1 MMVRLAEN
9 WALTIL
15 IAGWV
20 GTRAAGV
27 SARIRTHAVTI
38 ASLLLAFAL
47 VSFSGYAAGQEE
59 PDRLK
64 QLQTAYIASAGRKLP
79 RAYHF
84 GSQGPGDVFSN
95 HTSHTNRLVPVYVFG
110 RKADLGAVMGQN
122 SRYRDPEKIKALY
135 GFLPENTL
143 NPRADYADQSDL
155 YRVQKEAVAR
165 GIKHLFI
172 VWFDGLDWPTTQAAA
187 IAKTGKVYTEGKGSG
202 LLFQDYDAGGTA
214 QYGFVVTSPTHDQN
228 RPDVDTQTIVIPPTS
243 MGGGY
248 DARIAGPNPWMLGP
262 LGLKAPGYLK
272 GQLANPADQAGVLAA
287 GGVLHACTDS
297 SQSAAEFVSGVKS
310 YNNGVNVTD
319 QGRLVSTLFHEL
331 QDQGWKVGTV
341 TSVPFDHVSPAAMY
355 ARDVYRDDYQDIG
368 REMLGLP
375 GIIQEARHAWLL
387 PGLDV
392 VMGTG
397 FGVTTNP
404 KSLAA
409 QGRNAVLGSLFITDA
424 DLATIDVKNGGKYV
438 VAHTEPGASSGQ
450 LLKQAAAEAAR
461 RSARLFGFFGRE
473 GLDHLPYQ
481 TADGRY
487 DPAPSLSRQGELS
500 PAELYTPADRIEQP
514 SLAQMTEAALTVLGA
529 TPDQPFAFF
538 IEAGD
543 VDFALH
549 ANNLDNAIGA
559 IYSGEEA
566 VHTVIRWVE
575 SHSNWDDSVLI
586 VSSDHGHYLVVD
598 DPQALVPTIPSKP

>member
-1 MMVRLAEN
+1 MVHQAEGRASSTLTTVCVGSRTVCIAARRCTRGAVVLGLSLAV
-9 WALTIL
+9 AL
-15 IAGWV
+15 A
-20 GTRAAGV
+20 
-27 SARIRTHAVTI
+27 
-38 ASLLLAFAL
+38 
-47 VSFSGYAAGQEE
+47 SFSGCAAGKDD

-64 QLQTAYIASAGRKLP
+64 RLQTAYVANARQKMP

-110 RKADLGAVMGQN
+110 RKADLAAVTGEN
-122 SRYRDPEKIKALY
+122 SRYRDAEKIKALY
-135 GFLPENTL
+135 GFLPENTV
-143 NPRADYADQSDL
+143 NPRAVYADQSDL
-155 YRVQKEAVAR
+155 FRVQKEAVAR

-172 VWFDGLDWPTTQAAA
+172 IWFDGLDWPSTQAAA

-202 LLFQDYDAGGTA
+202 LIFQDYDAGGSA
-214 QYGFVVTSPTHDQN
+214 QYGFVVTSPTHEQN
-228 RPDVDTQTIVIPPTS
+228 RPNVDNQTIVIPPTS

-248 DARIAGPNPWMLGP
+248 DVRIAGPNPWTLGP
-262 LGLKAPGYLK
+262 LGPRAPGYLK
-272 GQLANPADQAGVLAA
+272 GQSANETDQAGVLTV
-287 GGVLHACTDS
+287 GGALHAYTDS

-319 QGRLVSTLFHEL
+319 DGRLVTTLFHQL
-331 QDQGWKVGTV
+331 QDQGWKLGTV

-355 ARDVYRDDYQDIG
+355 AQDVYRDDYQDIA

-375 GIIQEARHAWLL
+375 GIIQETRHAPLL

-397 FGVTTNP
+397 FGVVTNP
-404 KSLAA
+404 RSLAV
-409 QGRNAVLGSLFITDA
+409 QGQNGVSGSLFITDD
-424 DLATIDVKNGGKYV
+424 DLAAIDVTNGGKYV
-438 VAHTEPGASSGQ
+438 VVRTTPGASGDQ
-450 LLKQAAAEAAR
+450 LLKRAAALAAR
-461 RSARLFGFFGRE
+461 RSARLFGFFGRD

-481 TADGRY
+481 TTDGRY
-487 DPAPSLSRQGELS
+487 NPAPSLSSTGELR
-500 PAELYTPADRIEQP
+500 PAETYTAADQIEQP
-514 SLAQMTEAALTVLGA
+514 TLAQMTKAALTVLDAGR
-529 TPDQPFAFF
+529 DQPFALFV
-538 IEAGD
+538 EAGD

-566 VHTVIRWVE
+566 VRAVIRWVE

-598 DPQALVPTIPSKP
+598 NPQALAPTR